1 MKRNIVLLT
10 FTLALVAAACAGD
23 DSDSAEATTAP
34 TSTST
39 TAAPTTTTEAASEGG
54 AVFTMVEVGLGAA
67 EQYVVIQNIGDAS
80 GNLQGF
86 AICQAPT
93 YHSFV
98 DIEVAPGEL
107 VFVSLGGDLPE
118 LASVA
123 KETVIASIGSIS
135 VDDGEIG
142 LYSESRKFGNS
153 DAIIDYVE
161 WGDSGHTRSVV
172 AIGAG
177 IWNSGDFVV
186 TTSDT
191 NILIVTDASGS
202 GADNWEAG

>member
-10 FTLALVAAACAGD
+10 FTLALVAAACSDD
-23 DSDSAEATTAP
+23 DSDSAETTTAP
-34 TSTST
+34 TSTS

-54 AVFTMVEVGLGAA
+54 AVFAMVEVGLGAA
-67 EQYVVIQNIGDAS
+67 EQYVVIQNTGDAS
-80 GNLQGF
+80 GSLQGF

-93 YHSFV
+93 YHLFV

-135 VDDGEIG
+135 TDDGEIG
-142 LYSESRKFGNS
+142 LYSESGDFENS

-161 WGDSGHTRSVV
+161 WGNSGHTRSDV
-172 AIGAG
+172 AVGAG

-186 TTSDT
+186 TTPDT
-191 NILIVTDASGS
+191 NGLIVADQSGG
-202 GADNWEAG
+202 GADNWEAL